1 MWEAYPP
8 QDLSDFTSNKS
19 LTVNAACVLRGNT
32 FCTRCFSG
40 TLNVVFFFFKK
51 CGACFATAC
60 DSRPFDIHDE
70 DRCPLCAP
78 MASAPS
84 LVCGMQVYSTV
95 TLLGPGQGAKAWPT
109 GKFWGFGTLCDAK
122 KRVRVVSSEPLWVFP
137 SSVELLDA
145 DVANIGYF
153 LNFRCASSELSA
165 HNS

>member
-1 MWEAYPP
+1 
-8 QDLSDFTSNKS
+8 
-19 LTVNAACVLRGNT
+19 
-32 FCTRCFSG
+32 
-40 TLNVVFFFFKK
+40 
-51 CGACFATAC
+51 
-60 DSRPFDIHDE
+60 
-70 DRCPLCAP
+70 
-78 MASAPS
+78 
-84 LVCGMQVYSTV
+84 MQVYSTV